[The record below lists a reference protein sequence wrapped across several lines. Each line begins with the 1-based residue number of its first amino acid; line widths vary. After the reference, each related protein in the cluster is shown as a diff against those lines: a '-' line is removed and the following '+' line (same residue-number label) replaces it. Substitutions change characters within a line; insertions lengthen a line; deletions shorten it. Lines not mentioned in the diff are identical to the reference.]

1 MFNVVV
7 FVCMIVVLIQ
17 IRHARNQDSIRKK
30 TDSKTVIRL
39 MFTIG
44 GVMFIFGLTWLFAI
58 LTVSVPGLRETFQIL
73 FAVFSSLQG
82 VFIFLFT
89 NIINSE
95 ARQQWMN
102 TVMVVACR
110 KSCCHPIEA
119 QQLSKSAVY
128 RNPNFIGPTSGIPN
142 AVILQNNTTYCDQ
155 KIAVSYTHLT
165 LPTKRIV

>member
-7 FVCMIVVLIQ
+7 FICMIVVLIQ

-110 KSCCHPIEA
+110 KSRCHPI
-119 QQLSKSAVY
+119 QSKQLSKSVVY
-128 RNPNFIGPTSGIPN
+128 RNPNFIGPTSGLPN
-142 AVILQNNTTYCDQ
+142 ALILQNNTTHCDQ
-155 KIAVSYTHLT
+155 KMDQSKVTVMDSNASS
-165 LPTKRIV
+165 